1 MKLSNVPEH
10 LRKLILKKVKPP
22 VFIGDMPSLTDEGIS
37 VKMLEGSPNSKY
49 FGEVP
54 DLYEPIYQIFIR
66 TKDYGVGAT
75 SAQVIKDT
83 LDEYSDRSLKSLTLV
98 GSILY
103 LGRSEQKMHEFQ
115 LTFTAI
121 LKEE

>member
-1 MKLSNVPEH
+1 MKISDVPKYLH
-10 LRKLILKKVKPP
+10 KLIFKKVKPT
-22 VFIGDMPSLTDEGIS
+22 VFIGDVPSLADEGIS
-37 VKMLEGSPNSKY
+37 IKMLDGNPNSKY
-49 FGEVP
+49 FGESP
-54 DLYEPIYQIFIR
+54 DLYEPMYQIFIR
-66 TKDYGVGAT
+66 TKDYEAGAT
-75 SAQVIKDT
+75 SAQTIKDT